1 MFGLVENHLPPGKA
15 WLYSEYHSGYP
26 KARFNGIRDC
36 RLWANEPSYLV
47 IGSPPHS
54 WLSAELRSFTP
65 SSVVFVVV
73 VFVNGLD
80 QVKLSFGLNPLV
92 KQASRL
98 SPKAAV
104 QSNLVSNYCR

>member
-1 MFGLVENHLPPGKA
+1 MENHLPPGKA

-26 KARFNGIRDC
+26 KASFNGIRDC
-36 RLWANEPSYLV
+36 CLRANEPSYLV
-47 IGSPPHS
+47 IGSPPHL
-54 WLSAELRSFTP
+54 WLSVELRSFTP

-73 VFVNGLD
+73 VVFVNCLD
-80 QVKLSFGLNPLV
+80 QVKLSSGLNPLV

-98 SPKAAV
+98 SPKAAI

>member
-1 MFGLVENHLPPGKA
+1 M
-15 WLYSEYHSGYP
+15 S
-26 KARFNGIRDC
+26 
-36 RLWANEPSYLV
+36 NEPSYLV

-54 WLSAELRSFTP
+54 WLSVELRSFTL

-73 VFVNGLD
+73 VFINGLD
-80 QVKLSFGLNPLV
+80 QVKLSSGLNPLV

-98 SPKAAV
+98 SPKAAI